1 MEGIWLPGLIVLGVG
16 LVAGA
21 LLAWRLRRGAPAP
34 SSADAR
40 LRIGDLEARR
50 DELYRRLREGEI
62 TPDERTTL
70 ELAAARVLR
79 ELDQLGVSAERPQA
93 ISEGAT
99 TGEAGAEGA
108 PHPASAHPAPRGRW
122 SGLVGF
128 AAGVAVAGLVGLL
141 VYWAGQDAAPGE
153 RAAPTPTPMAGPV
166 DANAELPPDHPPL
179 DAGPSQEEAERIAAL
194 NERLSEDPDDVMARK
209 ELSLVQLSAGMYVDA
224 FESAGELLASR
235 PDDPDGLF
243 VQGVVRLTMGQNEQA
258 IDLFDR
264 VLARHPDHLQAL
276 AYRGLGLYQ
285 SGQAERAVDTWEMG
299 LEMAGGQSPQFEALL
314 QMAAQQPVPAA
325 AERPQ
330 HPPVGGVAAESRA
343 AAPVASSPPGARVG
357 APAAS
362 PAPAAVAGSGAVYP
376 VRIELASGA
385 QPIPGAVLFV
395 ALRSGAGGP
404 PTAVRRIS
412 SPGFPL
418 EIELSQSDSMMGAAL
433 PEAGLLTVRLD
444 SDGSATTRSPGDLG
458 AEAQVAVGQ
467 GVTLILQPN

>member
-1 MEGIWLPGLIVLGVG
+1 MMEGIWLPGLIVLGVG

-21 LLAWRLRRGAPAP
+21 VLAWRLRRGGTAS
-34 SSADAR
+34 SSADTK

-50 DELYRRLREGEI
+50 EELYRRLREGGI
-62 TPDERTTL
+62 TGDERATL

-79 ELDQLGVSAERPQA
+79 ELDQLGVSSERPA
-93 ISEGAT
+93 GLPEGGAS
-99 TGEAGAEGA
+99 GEAGEGGTA
-108 PHPASAHPAPRGRW
+108 AAHAHDHPGPRSRW

-141 VYWAGQDAAPGE
+141 IYWAGRDAAPGE
-153 RAAPTPTPMAGPV
+153 RAAPAPMAGPV
-166 DANAELPPDHPPL
+166 DPNAELPPDHPPVNG
-179 DAGPSQEEAERIAAL
+179 GPTEDETERIAAL
-194 NERLSEDPDDVMARK
+194 NQRLTEDPTDLMARK

-224 FESAGELLASR
+224 FESASEVLGDN

-264 VLARHPDHLQAL
+264 VLAGHPDHLQAL

-285 SGQAERAVDTWEMG
+285 SGQGERAVDTWEMG

-314 QMAAQQPVPAA
+314 QMAEQQPVPVA
-325 AERPQ
+325 AERPP
-330 HPPVGGVAAESRA
+330 HPVAGQGVGEVRQPAART
-343 AAPVASSPPGARVG
+343 AAPEAPA

-362 PAPAAVAGSGAVYP
+362 PGVAAASSGSVYP
-376 VRIELASGA
+376 VRIELAAGST
-385 QPIPGAVLFV
+385 PSPGAVLFV

-404 PTAVRRIS
+404 PAAVRRIA

-433 PEAGLLTVRLD
+433 PESGLLTARLD
-444 SDGSATTRSPGDLG
+444 SDGSVTTRSPGDLA
-458 AEAQVAVGQ
+458 AEMQVTVGQ
-467 GVTLILQPN
+467 GVTLILQSN